1 MCKWKLASRCVC
13 VLYTSVSTK
22 RIKVIEQLVRKESD
36 MSPPPPSLPLSPL
49 QLRAATATIR
59 PHFVTSLKSLDVL
72 RRLLTEHTSGASSW
86 VRANTHVHNSGVLFL
101 SFGQKNPFY
110 LS

>member
-1 MCKWKLASRCVC
+1 M
-13 VLYTSVSTK
+13 
-22 RIKVIEQLVRKESD
+22 IEQLVRKESD

-72 RRLLTEHTSGASSW
+72 HRLLTEHTSGASSW
-86 VRANTHVHNSGVLFL
+86 VRAHTHTRAQLGCVIFEFWSEESVL
-101 SFGQKNPFY
+101 P
-110 LS
+110 